1 MHDHLPPS
9 IPAATAVTAAAGVSI
24 VAALC
29 LTPSSVQAVMV
40 EVVADYTLVIIAA
53 VAASALVA
61 AVVRP

>member
-29 LTPSSVQAVMV
+29 LTPSPVQAVMV

-53 VAASALVA
+53 
-61 AVVRP
+61 